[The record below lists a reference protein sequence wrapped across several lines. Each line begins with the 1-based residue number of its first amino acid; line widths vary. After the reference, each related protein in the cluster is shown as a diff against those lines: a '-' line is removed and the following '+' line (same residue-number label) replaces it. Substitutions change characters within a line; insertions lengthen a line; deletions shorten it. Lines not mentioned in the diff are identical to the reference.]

1 MSAFAYV
8 VRASVVV
15 HWLPLCGQRH
25 PGEVA
30 GCGAS
35 VRLQRALPW
44 RAHQQPRCPY
54 CANALSQTNVES
66 VVSPHPH
73 PTHPHPPARPQIANE
88 LIEEAKAQL
97 SVYDPAKAAPLYAL
111 AEYIRARKN

>member
-1 MSAFAYV
+1 MCLYMWCAQV
-8 VRASVVV
+8 WLW
-15 HWLPLCGQRH
+15 HWLLLCGQRH

-30 GCGAS
+30 GCGAP
-35 VRLQRALPW
+35 VRLQGALPW
-44 RAHQQPRCPY
+44 RAHEQPRCPY
-54 CANALSQTNVES
+54 CANALAQTS
-66 VVSPHPH
+66 VGKCCISSPSAHP
-73 PTHPHPPARPQIANE
+73 PPPPARPQIANE